1 MKLHKKMKPVALAVI
16 GMGVMSPAFA
26 GKAIEFDNGMVLDW
40 RVNSTYTMST
50 RLESRDALLSS
61 EATNANGNDGNNNF
75 DRGALTANRLSLLLD
90 AKLTKGNSGLVMS
103 ASTFYDDVYHR
114 SNDNSLSTSP
124 NKLSGAPDEFNS
136 ATKRYHGGYS
146 RLLDLYGY
154 TSVDIGEE
162 GRATFRLGKHVVS
175 WGEALFFPGISLAQG
190 PADGT
195 KTGVPGTEVK
205 DQLLPEDQLSVQYEV
220 NDKLSLLG
228 HVQYNWHETIAPA
241 VGSFLSTSDVTG
253 PGAEC
258 SKGRTGACNILRGA
272 DDRPGKTG
280 QWGIGTRYRVTD
292 ETEVGL
298 YYLNYHDRTP
308 NVDVDGVTGI
318 ARGVTSY
325 NIRYQDDVKLLG
337 ATLSTTFGV
346 ATLGMEVSYK
356 KDAPAIVKTAL
367 VTPFGTS
374 VIPTSTTADI
384 LQANVNTFINLGRT
398 WLAPQSQLL
407 AEVSYVD
414 VRNPDE
420 RRVVGGSASGGS
432 FFVPNGQGGFVSVPF
447 STPLN
452 SDLYFGSHGMAF
464 QALLSSTYPGIV
476 ENWELGTT
484 VAYARQ
490 LQGRTLLGG
499 VGGEGDHR
507 LSVGATMTY
516 KRNFQVGLTYL
527 GYFGSA
533 NPGRLGI
540 DDIKSFRGL
549 TDRDQLSL
557 TMKYSF

>member
-258 SKGRTGACNILRGA
+258 LKVSGFCAVQRTA

-280 QWGIGTRYRVTD
+280 QWGVGTRYRVTD

-308 NVDVDGVTGI
+308 NVDTNFISGP
-318 ARGVTSY
+318 SY
-325 NIRYQDDVKLLG
+325 SIRYQEDVKLLG

-356 KDAPAIVKTAL
+356 KDAPALVKTAL
-367 VTPFGTS
+367 VNRGVAS
-374 VIPTSTTADI
+374 VIPTATTADI
-384 LQANVNTFINLGRT
+384 LQTNVNTFINLGRT

-407 AEVSYVD
+407 AEISYVD
-414 VRNPDE
+414 VRNPAA
-420 RRVVGGSASGGS
+420 RRVPGASS
-432 FFVPNGQGGFVSVPF
+432 LPAAFVDFVAPE
-447 STPLN
+447 N
-452 SDLYFGSHGMAF
+452 SDLFFGSHGMAF

-527 GYFGSA
+527 GYFGDA
-533 NPGRLGI
+533 NLGRLGI
-540 DDIKSFRGL
+540 EGPKNFRGL

>member
-16 GMGVMSPAFA
+16 GMGVMAPAFA

-40 RVNSTYTMST
+40 RVNTTYTMST
-50 RLESRDALLSS
+50 RLESRDPLLAS

-75 DRGALTANRLSLLLD
+75 GRGDLTANRLGLLLD
-90 AKLTKGNSGLVMS
+90 AHLKKGNSGFVLS

-114 SNDNSLSTSP
+114 SNDNSSLTAP
-124 NKLSGAPDEFNS
+124 NKLSGPADEFSS

-146 RLLDLYGY
+146 RLLDAYGY
-154 TSVDIGEE
+154 TSFGVGEQ
-162 GRATFRLGKHVVS
+162 GRATVRLGKHVVS

-205 DQLLPEDQLSVQYEV
+205 DQLLPEDQFSIQYEV
-220 NDKLSLLG
+220 NDKWSLLG

-241 VGSFLSTSDVTG
+241 VGSFLSTSDITG
-253 PGAEC
+253 PGAQC
-258 SKGRTGACNILRGA
+258 LKVSGFCAVRRAA

-308 NVDVDGVTGI
+308 NVDTNFISGP
-318 ARGVTSY
+318 SY
-325 NIRYQDDVKLLG
+325 QIRYQEDVKLVG

-356 KDAPAIVKTAL
+356 MDAPALVKTAL
-367 VTPFGTS
+367 SGN

-384 LQANVNTFINLGRT
+384 LQTNINTFINLGRT
-398 WLAPQSQLL
+398 WIAPQSQLL

-414 VRNPDE
+414 VRNPVA
-420 RRVVGGSASGGS
+420 RRVPGASALPGA
-432 FFVPNGQGGFVSVPF
+432 FVDFLAPENK
-447 STPLN
+447 
-452 SDLYFGSHGMAF
+452 DLFFGSHGMAF
-464 QALLSSTYPGIV
+464 QAMLISSYPGVI
-476 ENWELGTT
+476 ENWELGTN

-490 LQGRTLLGG
+490 IQGRTLLGG

-527 GYFGSA
+527 GYLGDA
-533 NPGRLGI
+533 NLGRLGI
-540 DDIKSFRGL
+540 ERPKNFRGL

>member
-16 GMGVMSPAFA
+16 GMGVMAPAAAFNT
-26 GKAIEFDNGMVLDW
+26 IEFDNGATLES
-40 RVNSTYTMST
+40 RINSTYTMST
-50 RLESRDALLSS
+50 RIESRDPLLASQQFN
-61 EATNANGNDGNNNF
+61 TNGNDGNNNF
-75 DRGALTANRLSLLLD
+75 DRGDLTANRLSLLLD
-90 AKLTKGNSGLVMS
+90 AHLKKGSSGFVLS
-103 ASTFYDDVYHR
+103 ASTFYDDVYHG
-114 SNDNSLSTSP
+114 SNANSSATSP
-124 NKLSGAPDEFNS
+124 NKLSGAPNEFSS

-146 RLLDLYGY
+146 RILDAYGY
-154 TSVDIGEE
+154 TAFDIGEQ
-162 GRATFRLGKHVVS
+162 GRATLRLGKHVVS

-205 DQLLPEDQLSVQYEV
+205 DQLLPEDQFSLQYEV
-220 NDKLSLLG
+220 NDKWSLLG

-241 VGSFLSTSDVTG
+241 VGSYLSTSDVTG

-258 SKGRTGACNILRGA
+258 QKRWIPALNNAVCVASRAA
-272 DDRPGKTG
+272 DDRASKTG
-280 QWGIGTRYRVTD
+280 QWGIGSRYRVTD

-308 NVDVDGVTGI
+308 NVDTKFIGTP
-318 ARGVTSY
+318 SY
-325 NIRYQDDVKLLG
+325 TIRYQEDVKLLG

-356 KDAPAIVKTAL
+356 KDAPALVKTTLSGAI
-367 VTPFGTS
+367 
-374 VIPTSTTADI
+374 IPTATTADI
-384 LQANVNTFINLGRT
+384 LQTNINTFINLGRT
-398 WLAPQSQLL
+398 WLAPQSQFL
-407 AEVSYVD
+407 AELAYVD
-414 VRNPDE
+414 VRNPTA
-420 RRVVGGSASGGS
+420 RRVPGANAVT
-432 FFVPNGQGGFVSVPF
+432 NGFGL
-447 STPLN
+447 TPEN
-452 SDLYFGSHGMAF
+452 DDLFFGSHGLAF
-464 QALLSSTYPGIV
+464 QGLLSSTYPGIV

-527 GYFGSA
+527 GYLGSA
-533 NPGRLGI
+533 NPARIGI
-540 DDIKSFRGL
+540 DDIKSYRPL